1 MPLVGGVQ
9 QLVCPLWAMEAPAVD
24 LQTNQGPDADVIV
37 DRKDMLSIAG
47 LGLLPKGV
55 ALGFHHFR
63 AWGLTAVETK
73 LDGRRSDGR
82 TIPVGKGSL
91 DLTKRELLA
100 FSGAAA
106 RLVVG
111 GGENALAAS
120 ELKASEL
127 RPPTKVSER
136 ALPAEQGSCS
146 GGLVVDLWLL

>member
-1 MPLVGGVQ
+1 
-9 QLVCPLWAMEAPAVD
+9 MEAPAVD

-37 DRKDMLSIAG
+37 DRKDML
-47 LGLLPKGV
+47 L
-55 ALGFHHFR
+55 
-63 AWGLTAVETK
+63 
-73 LDGRRSDGR
+73 
-82 TIPVGKGSL
+82 KGSL

-100 FSGAAA
+100 FSGAAS